1 MLHWLKSVFCL
12 CPIWRFPFKNS
23 ISYFNFIKHTY
34 QWGSCHSSVN
44 QINCLN
50 QMSAEKNMLNPP
62 RLNDLCKKQRI
73 QSMIQKI
80 TWTSTDMLRLC
91 FSDAHN
97 HTSFKKP
104 NGIKFCPVN
113 LRETIRSNQRTTF
126 RRRHKNTLTTSRHLA
141 ANRSY
146 PALVARHSFWNFNP
160 AQRLEDNASWGEGEG
175 CPAGVNQR
183 EFFGEGE
190 AGWGSCN
197 HMWRWCCRVGPLDSL
212 QLRPAGTGWLTCSN
226 KPPPLS
232 VWECAL
238 HVYVRIGATA
248 MCRAL

>member
-23 ISYFNFIKHTY
+23 ISYFNFIKHTH

-50 QMSAEKNMLNPP
+50 QISAEKNMLNPP

-97 HTSFKKP
+97 HTSFKSQMELNSALLIYGKLSALTSGLHSGADIKIHSP
-104 NGIKFCPVN
+104 QAGI
-113 LRETIRSNQRTTF
+113 
-126 RRRHKNTLTTSRHLA
+126 
-141 ANRSY
+141 
-146 PALVARHSFWNFNP
+146 
-160 AQRLEDNASWGEGEG
+160 
-175 CPAGVNQR
+175 
-183 EFFGEGE
+183 
-190 AGWGSCN
+190 
-197 HMWRWCCRVGPLDSL
+197 
-212 QLRPAGTGWLTCSN
+212 WLPT
-226 KPPPLS
+226 
-232 VWECAL
+232 
-238 HVYVRIGATA
+238 GATQH
-248 MCRAL
+248 